1 LNRYVVYTC
10 ILGPYNGLLPQP
22 QFPDVD
28 YICFTDQKFKSRH
41 WKIIQI
47 PSSTDPA
54 RESRRAK
61 ILPHL
66 FLEDYEYSI
75 FIDGNFLVLQN
86 PIPLIQKA
94 LSEHSMAH
102 FDHHKSTDARN
113 CIYQEFEAIQTLYD
127 QTGRLKDD
135 LEVMEKQIQGF
146 RKAGFPENHGLLKGG
161 VLIRRHKDPQVIQVM
176 NQWWDIVQQSSRRDQ
191 LSFNYVAWKNNFKS
205 LYLRGDIRNN
215 AYFYMLG
222 VHRKNFWKKYLKY
235 RIKKG
240 LGILKHPQAP
250 LDYYISNSKP

>member
-1 LNRYVVYTC
+1 MKRYVVYTC

-66 FLEDYEYSI
+66 FLEDYEYSMY
-75 FIDGNFLVLQN
+75 IDGNCIILKN
-86 PIPLIQKA
+86 PIPLILSA
-94 LSEHSMAH
+94 LKNYTMAH
-102 FDHHKSTDARN
+102 FDHKHSSDSRG
-113 CIYQEFEAIQTLYD
+113 CIYKEHLAIIDIYNKS
-127 QTGRLKDD
+127 GRLKDD
-135 LEVMEKQIQGF
+135 FEVMQKQIQIFKKEGY
-146 RKAGFPENHGLLKGG
+146 PENFGLIKGT
-161 VLIRRHKDPQVIQVM
+161 VLIRKHNDSKLKQIM
-176 NQWWDIVQQSSRRDQ
+176 EEWWNIVQTGSKRDQ

-205 LYLRGDIRNN
+205 LYLNGDVRNN
-215 AYFYMLG
+215 TYVYMLG
-222 VHRKNFWKKYLKY
+222 SHRKNFWKKYLKY

-250 LDYYISNSKP
+250 LDYYISDSKP